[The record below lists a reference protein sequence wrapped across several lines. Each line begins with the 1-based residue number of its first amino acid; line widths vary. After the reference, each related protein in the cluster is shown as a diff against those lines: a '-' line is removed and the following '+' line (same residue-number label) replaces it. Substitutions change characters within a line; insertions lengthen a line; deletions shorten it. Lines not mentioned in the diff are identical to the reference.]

1 VSNTKRIRIVAD
13 VPFYYLGGPP
23 GEGLSDA
30 DTAALASFLLSPA
43 GGMRYSYADLGYEP
57 NERGG
62 ETAMF
67 RLTIE
72 GVEAVPA
79 VFLQRIARAL
89 AGCDPKAKLHIA
101 EADDLDDPGDGWQ
114 HIVPEAELSGEAVPA
129 PEPDLAAEPVLYRIE
144 LPPPGEGEAS

>member
-13 VPFYYLGGPP
+13 VPFYYLGGPV

-30 DTAALASFLLSPA
+30 DTAALASLLLSPA
-43 GGMRYSYADLGYEP
+43 GGVTYHYDDLGYEP
-57 NERGG
+57 NDRGG
-62 ETAMF
+62 DTAMF

-72 GVEAVPA
+72 GIEAVPWQ
-79 VFLQRIARAL
+79 FLQRVARAL

-101 EADDLDDPGDGWQ
+101 EALDLDDPGPWA

-129 PEPDLAAEPVLYRIE
+129 PEPNPASDPPLFRIT
-144 LPPPGEGEAS
+144 LTPPTEGEGS